1 MRKKIALLI
10 ILSVFCLLTNLYADN
25 NSIVNESYTVQIV
38 NLENTNLSTSELS
51 WLPLQ
56 IQDKLNS
63 NLQTYLKMK
72 TIIDYKSEITL
83 KTLQAASEDSGRD
96 VNTAIEFGKI
106 TTAKYA
112 LFTKIR
118 KTGSGYVI
126 SVDFTDLTT
135 GENLA
140 SCLSKEYQKV
150 EYLYGLTGAVDE
162 VTVALADKLNIQI
175 SDSEKNILMFGSKN
189 FSVEDKLYLSKQN
202 ESQYQQ
208 MIDEYDAELA
218 KLFGKNDIESITEKK
233 KLENE
238 KTLLQEKLLF
248 EKKIQD
254 ELISQK
260 EKANDL
266 KYKKSFGISTEGN
279 MYSIKGLAPS
289 AGIVL
294 DFAASKKVSLGG
306 KVSFTYD
313 FLSKDHSIF
322 TFETLGY
329 LRIYLAPPEYNPT
342 TGLFLEGQGGG
353 MFLNINSDLKTTYV
367 IGGSI
372 GYRLGFNKF
381 YIEPSIRGGYPF
393 VVGIGISTGIRF

>member
-1 MRKKIALLI
+1 MRRKLALLFI
-10 ILSVFCLLTNLYADN
+10 FSVFCSVTNLYADN
-25 NSIVNESYTVQIV
+25 NSFIKESYTVQIV

-72 TIIDYKSEITL
+72 TIIDYRSEITI

-118 KTGSGYVI
+118 KIGSGYVI

-150 EYLYGLTGAVDE
+150 EYLYGTTGAADE
-162 VTVALADKLNIQI
+162 ITLKLAEKLNIQI
-175 SDSEKNILMFGSKN
+175 SDSNKNLLMFGSKN
-189 FSVEDKLYLSKQN
+189 FSVDKQLYLSKQN

-208 MIDEYDAELA
+208 MLEEYDAELA
-218 KLFGKNDIESITEKK
+218 KLFGKNDIESITAKRN
-233 KLENE
+233 LENE
-238 KTLLQEKLLF
+238 KALLQEKQLS
-248 EKKIQD
+248 EKKKQD
-254 ELISQK
+254 ELILQK
-260 EKANDL
+260 EKAKEL
-266 KYKKSFGISTEGN
+266 KYKTSFGISTEGN
-279 MYSIKGLAPS
+279 MYSIKGFAPS
-289 AGIVL
+289 GGILL
-294 DFAASKKVSLGG
+294 DYATSKKVSLGG
-306 KVSFTYD
+306 KISFSYD
-313 FLSKDHSIF
+313 CLSKDNTIF

-329 LRIYLAPPEYNPT
+329 LRIYLTPPEDKPS
-342 TGLFLEGQGGG
+342 TGLFLEGQVGGV
-353 MFLNINSDLKTTYV
+353 FLNINSNMKNSHM
-367 IGGSI
+367 IGGGI
-372 GYRLGFNKF
+372 GYRFGFDKF
-381 YIEPSIRGGYPF
+381 YIDPVIRGGYPF
-393 VVGIGISTGIRF
+393 VVGVGLSAGIRF